1 MKKGLFSILAGALLV
16 VGCQNY
22 DDQFSNI
29 ESQITALASQ
39 VAGLS
44 QVQSDLTTL
53 AGTVNAL
60 QANIGDTVDAA
71 LADGLADID
80 TAVASLE
87 AATESAASSEDV
99 AAIADAVADQQEDLA
114 TILSA
119 SQFFQ
124 GDVTVN
130 TVADLT
136 TYHDARAAFK
146 VINGNVTINSTS
158 DMDMVKVQELVDA
171 ITQASLDYTYTA
183 GTGVTTEIT
192 FNKLTSTRS
201 LTLNQKGGYV
211 LQNLTAATNISL
223 DDDSTVDVVDLRAL
237 TTVTS
242 LLSTGDATG
251 DFKFKKAL
259 ELHLTALPYYTPG
272 TLSLQ
277 VDEGSVIDITALR
290 DVTSLGVA
298 AALAL
303 TLDGPATV
311 AITTL
316 SGDKASSSL
325 TLKNVANAT
334 LTGYDGAVTIGD
346 DVKNFT
352 SNGLVDWTV
361 TGTDLVSIDVTGILN
376 PNAATAD
383 TKGPAVALTSQGD
396 LTSVKLAGTIL
407 SVDLTTNGN
416 LTEVIISETVQDE
429 IDLDGNSDLTTV
441 TLTGSTMAGVTIN
454 NNSDLEALTIDTTF
468 AKGTATAAKLDGKVI
483 VTDNESL
490 ETLTVSSDKVET
502 LTVTGNDDL
511 VTVNFTGLATYGAS
525 AKPVV
530 NIYDNDLEATKFTD
544 TIDVTASANGGATDI
559 GTIDGGVSGMSS
571 LYTYLEAVRADTDS
585 TANVYFDT
593 VSSFISEAAA
603 ETTDKLFIS
612 PLSSTQN
619 DENKVLV
626 KSYVASTAP
635 AADDATFGKRTFKL
649 NATAQA
655 AAISLVANG
664 IDLLV
669 AGIATSQNLAAS
681 VSQTL
686 GTNFAL
692 ASGNLLDVGTLAMA
706 DVAGVSLAL
715 TDGADAVVYVGFG
728 ANTSAAQNSVT
739 TAVGVAPQ
747 LAINASD
754 TVTIGIDGLSATVT
768 GTAYDGSAAN
778 LVLLFNA
785 LGDQW
790 SDNYVGVGASVKSEA
805 LVKWTLSSVSDA
817 FSAQLTSPTMSFVF
831 TAKDVGSSGIGKVPT
846 VTITSGKTA
855 TATNLG
861 YIIGHADSKSIST
874 SDDGAFGTSFL
885 LTVTADTAGSVL
897 GEIGSPLNAS
907 SLAVKGLSLGKA
919 QVAGANVTELISD
932 YAPNSSTA
940 SNGVTATNGYVTQ
953 SRADVI
959 VPEEGNAAGA
969 DNSVTVNFSRVS
981 WLT

>member
-60 QANIGDTVDAA
+60 QANIEAGIGDTVDAA

-80 TAVASLE
+80 AAVVALE
-87 AATESAASSEDV
+87 AATATAASSEDV
-99 AAIADAVADQQEDLA
+99 AAIATLVAGQQEDLA

-223 DDDSTVDVVDLRAL
+223 DDDSTVDVVDLRGL
-237 TTVTS
+237 KTVTS

-361 TGTDLVSIDVTGILN
+361 TGTDLVSVDVTGIVN

-416 LTEVIISETVQDE
+416 LTEVIISGTVQDE

-468 AKGTATAAKLDGKVI
+468 AKGTATTAKLDGKVV

-490 ETLTVSSDKVET
+490 ETLTVSSDKIET

-511 VTVNFTGLATYGAS
+511 VTINFTGVAAIGATG
-525 AKPVV
+525 KPTVK
-530 NIYDNDLEATKFTD
+530 IYDNDLTATKFTD
-544 TIDVTASANGGATDI
+544 TIDTTASVNGGATDI
-559 GTIDGGVSGMSS
+559 GTIASISGMSS
-571 LYTYLEAVRADTDS
+571 LKTYLAAVKADADS
-585 TANVYFDT
+585 TASVYFDT
-593 VSSFISEAAA
+593 VDSFINEAAA
-603 ETTDKLFIS
+603 ESVDKIYLTAVGA
-612 PLSSTQN
+612 TQP
-619 DENKVLV
+619 DQIKVLV
-626 KSYVASTAP
+626 LTANTAAAQVTAKTAKRSYLYPAYSEFSLFANGTVVTGVVAANGNQQSFINSISTTAI
-635 AADDATFGKRTFKL
+635 L
-649 NATAQA
+649 AQA
-655 AAISLVANG
+655 AA
-664 IDLLV
+664 
-669 AGIATSQNLAAS
+669 
-681 VSQTL
+681 
-686 GTNFAL
+686 
-692 ASGNLLDVGTLAMA
+692 
-706 DVAGVSLAL
+706 AGVTMSFTKNARP
-715 TDGADAVVYVGFG
+715 
-728 ANTSAAQNSVT
+728 
-739 TAVGVAPQ
+739 TAVFSVNV
-747 LAINASD
+747 NASTMENSLTGNVSNSFAFGISD
-754 TVTIGIDGLSATVT
+754 TFTMSVDGLSATITAVDT
-768 GTAYDGSAAN
+768 GGLTADTVIFVNAIVNKWNTAHALTAA
-778 LVLLFNA
+778 LA
-785 LGDQW
+785 R
-790 SDNYVGVGASVKSEA
+790 
-805 LVKWTLSSVSDA
+805 WTLATAVTVAGDVGGLGGFKITATPGDIGSREIGAAMSMSHSTTGNQTDTSVGYAIGNQNNFTQSVSDNI
-817 FSAQLTSPTMSFVF
+817 AQ
-831 TAKDVGSSGIGKVPT
+831 
-846 VTITSGKTA
+846 
-855 TATNLG
+855 
-861 YIIGHADSKSIST
+861 
-874 SDDGAFGTSFL
+874 GTQVIV
-885 LTVTADTAGSVL
+885 TVTANTAGSL
-897 GEIGSPLNAS
+897 LSEIGKFGDGVKTSGTKGIS
-907 SLAVKGLSLGKA
+907 TTSLAYGVIELTSTYNA
-919 QVAGANVTELISD
+919 NITASAAESATNSYVAENRTDVTIPAELV
-932 YAPNSSTA
+932 AAATSTA
-940 SNGVTATNGYVTQ
+940 VA
-953 SRADVI
+953 
-959 VPEEGNAAGA
+959 
-969 DNSVTVNFSRVS
+969 FSRVG
-981 WLT
+981 WL

>member
-1 MKKGLFSILAGALLV
+1 M
-16 VGCQNY
+16 GCQNY

-60 QANIGDTVDAA
+60 QANIGSTVDAA

-80 TAVASLE
+80 AAVTSLE
-87 AATESAASSEDV
+87 AATGTAASTADV
-99 AAIADAVADQQEDLA
+99 EAIATLLATQQEDLA

-158 DMDMVKVQELVDA
+158 DMDMDKVQQLVDA
-171 ITQASLDYTYTA
+171 ITQASLDYSYTA
-183 GTGVTTEIT
+183 GTGVTREIT

-223 DDDSTVDVVDLRAL
+223 DDDSSVDVVDLRAL
-237 TTVTS
+237 TTVTT

-251 DFKFKKAL
+251 DFKFKKAN
-259 ELHLTALPYYTPG
+259 ELHLTALPYYTKG

-277 VDEGSVIDITALR
+277 VDEGKIIDITALR

-311 AITTL
+311 AISTL
-316 SGDKASSSL
+316 SGDKAGSSL
-325 TLKNVANAT
+325 TLKNITNAT

-346 DVKNFT
+346 DVQNFT
-352 SNGLVDWTV
+352 SNGLVDWTI
-361 TGTDLVSIDVTGILN
+361 TGNDLVTVNVTGIVN
-376 PNAATAD
+376 PNATAAD
-383 TKGPAVALTSQGD
+383 TKGPAVSLTSNGD
-396 LTSVKLAGTIL
+396 LEKVTLAGKIL
-407 SVDLTTNGN
+407 SVALTTNGN
-416 LTEVIISETVQDE
+416 LTEVIISGTVQDG

-441 TLTGSTMAGVTIN
+441 TLTGSTSAGVTVN

-468 AKGTATAAKLDGKVI
+468 AKGTTASAKLDGKVI

-490 ETLTVSSDKVET
+490 ETLTVSSDKIET

-511 VTVNFTGLATYGAS
+511 TTINFTGVATYGAT

-530 NIYDNDLEATKFTD
+530 NIYDNDLTATKFTD
-544 TIDVTASANGGATDI
+544 TVDTTASANGGATDI
-559 GTIDGGVSGMSS
+559 GTIASISGMSS

-593 VSSFISEAAA
+593 VDSFINEAAA
-603 ETTDKLFIS
+603 ETVDKLFIS

-626 KSYVASTAP
+626 KSFVASTA
-635 AADDATFGKRTFKL
+635 AAQDAATKGKRTFKL

-669 AGIATSQNLAAS
+669 AGISTTQNLAAS

-739 TAVGVAPQ
+739 TAVGVAPF

-754 TVTIGIDGLSATVT
+754 TVTLAMDGLSATIS

-778 LVLLFNA
+778 LVLILNA
-785 LGDQW
+785 LNEQW
-790 SDNYVGVGASVKSEA
+790 ADNYQGVVASVKSEA
-805 LVKWTLSSVSDA
+805 LVKWTLSSESDVFGA
-817 FSAQLTSPTMSFVF
+817 ALVSPTKSFKF
-831 TAKDVGSSGIGKVPT
+831 TAKDLGSSGIGKVPT
-846 VTITSGKTA
+846 ITISSGKTA

-874 SDDGAFGTSFL
+874 SDDGAFGTSYL

-897 GEIGSPLNAS
+897 GEIGAPLNAS
-907 SLAVKGLSLGKA
+907 SLAIKGLSLGKA
-919 QVAGANVTELISD
+919 QILGANVTELISD

-940 SNGVTATNGYVTQ
+940 SNGTTATNGYVTQ
-953 SRADVI
+953 SRSDVT